1 MKLSYVLSKEFI
13 ELVRLNITA
22 PKATIIRMAERR
34 YIYANPKADEITVFE
49 SDVDRAID
57 IINNT
62 ESSFDRYASVY
73 TWINN
78 NMSVVKSKINDMKS
92 LWAEYRAFIT
102 ARGIEWLW
110 AVTGVYNANCAVEKE
125 FGTLVAEVAG
135 L

>member
-1 MKLSYVLSKEFI
+1 MKLTWVLSKEFI
-13 ELVRLNITA
+13 ELVRMNITA
-22 PKATIIRMAERR
+22 PKATIIRIAERR
-34 YIYANPKADEITVFE
+34 FIFSNPKANEITIFE

-73 TWINN
+73 TWIKN
-78 NMSVVKSKINDMKS
+78 NMSVVKAKANDMKS

-110 AVTGVYNANCAVEKE
+110 AVTGVYNTNTAVEKE
-125 FGTLVAEVAG
+125 FNALVAEVAG